1 MTQKGFLWWIRHTP
15 NCKLSQFLQMRV
27 CILLKLTRSIPQIQ
41 EKCSFYCRWEKMD
54 EERFRWEKKWD
65 TLFAWFKS
73 NYFHECCVLSSNF
86 PKLPGYEINSR
97 QFKRSIPVNI
107 HETSSCI
114 FIWQYLSI
122 MLVIFILIDLPT
134 FKYIVSKN
142 VSNYYYVRIIIAI
155 YLVLNI

>member
-15 NCKLSQFLQMRV
+15 SLTIIVSFLNSYKWGTV
-27 CILLKLTRSIPQIQ
+27 FCLKLTRSIPQIQ

-114 FIWQYLSI
+114 FIWQYLST
-122 MLVIFILIDLPT
+122 MLFIFILIDLPT
-134 FKYIVSKN
+134 FKY
-142 VSNYYYVRIIIAI
+142 R
-155 YLVLNI
+155 YLLYLRM